1 MTPLTRQHA
10 AEQQHLHTTVR
21 QINSTDEQRNKHAQM
36 VNNKIYV
43 HIYTQRYWQKR
54 LVKK

>member
-1 MTPLTRQHA
+1 MTPLTRRHA
-10 AEQQHLHTTVR
+10 AEQQHLHATVR
-21 QINSTDEQRNKHAQM
+21 QIHSTDEQHAQM

-43 HIYTQRYWQKR
+43 HIYTLRYWQKR